1 MDRKVIVWA
10 DQIFVTI
17 VTFKPLSQDLLHLVV
32 MADLGS
38 RSMHQYRVEAEIVSI
53 DNGDGAGH

>member
-1 MDRKVIVWA
+1 MDRKVIAWA

-17 VTFKPLSQDLLHLVV
+17 VTFKPLGQDLLHLVV

-38 RSMHQYRVEAEIVSI
+38 RSMHQYSVEAKLCL
-53 DNGDGAGH
+53 